1 MMGLLSCAEA
11 SGGSEHPLSFLLSS
25 TKVIYDNSET
35 DRGRDESRERK
46 DRESE
51 EGKEG
56 KEDGKEETLRK
67 PQAIKTRQRGLVFTH
82 KLKHV

>member
-1 MMGLLSCAEA
+1 MVQNTPSPSSSPPPKLYMIIQRLTE
-11 SGGSEHPLSFLLSS
+11 GGTNQE
-25 TKVIYDNSET
+25 KGET
-35 DRGRDESRERK
+35 ERARK
-46 DRESE
+46 
-51 EGKEG
+51 GKEG